1 VLQRNQ
7 QRVQADAEANNRLEA
22 RVRHE
27 RVRCATQDWQLWCHD
42 SHAVRQRLR
51 GIAANGTL
59 RGRIADL
66 TTLKRLHGQAAL

>member
-7 QRVQADAEANNRLEA
+7 QRVQADAAADDRLEA

-27 RVRCATQDWQLWCHD
+27 RVRCAAQDRQLWRHG
-42 SHAVRQRLR
+42 SHAVRQRLL
-51 GIAANGTL
+51 GVAVDGTL

-66 TTLKRLHGQAAL
+66 ATLKRLHGSETK